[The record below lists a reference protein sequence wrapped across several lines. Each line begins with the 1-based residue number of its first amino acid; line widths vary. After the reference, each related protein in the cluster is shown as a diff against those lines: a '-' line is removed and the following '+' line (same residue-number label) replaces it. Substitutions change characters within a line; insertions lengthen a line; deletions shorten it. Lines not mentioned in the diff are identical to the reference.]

1 MVRKAGMRC
10 PHCKSVAFIRTSK
23 EVHPLMRELFF
34 QCQSVACGHT
44 FKVTQEIVAT
54 VSPSAMPDPEIT
66 AILERTA
73 TVQRHTLTPE
83 QHREIATLQE
93 EAEAAERLR
102 RGRMRMERE
111 TDGPHGSATTQGTT
125 EGTMQ

>member
-23 EVHPLMRELFF
+23 EVHPLMREQFF

-73 TVQRHTLTPE
+73 TVRRQTLTPE
-83 QHREIATLQE
+83 QHREIAKLQE
-93 EAEAAERLR
+93 EAEAADRLR
-102 RGRMRMERE
+102 RGLKRMEQE
-111 TDGPHGSATTQGTT
+111 GIGQYGIAVTSSTT
-125 EGTMQ
+125 EGVTP